1 MRIFDPG
8 TTSTW
13 AERRRRDSAVEGT
26 PGRGMADQ
34 HTNPSVSA
42 LRRLE
47 ASLQSHFCEQLAGEL
62 AGDPDVQ
69 DCLAPFRLAPLP
81 RWRQLL
87 DLPGRLFHG
96 RPKLRKCT
104 FAAAALV
111 GLLGI
116 GMIGLW
122 WRLSSGPIDLD
133 LASPWLV
140 AAMEENFGGYH
151 QVKVGGTQLERDANG
166 RTALRMRDIVVRDPD
181 GTIVATAPKAEVG
194 LSSAGLFSGHMR
206 AERLSLVGAEMAV
219 RIEPDSKV
227 TVFAGANKRP
237 FVTASAADIPVK
249 LDGTPL
255 PHTADPVITA
265 TTPAA
270 GTGPV
275 IPDFASLLAWLDG
288 IGATGLDGHD
298 LSELGLKSGN
308 LTVDD
313 QRNGKQ
319 WSFRDINLS
328 LTRPKTGGIALTLS
342 SDSAEQPWLLRA
354 AMTPGLYG
362 HRIVD
367 IETEKLPAKDMMLA
381 MRLVGEYELDVPLS
395 GHIHADIGPDGIPQS
410 VDGRIMAEKGF
421 LIDLDEP
428 DIKIPVDRAEFNL
441 DWDAQRQSLAMP
453 FQIVSGGNRVTLLA
467 KIDAPREQHG
477 SDWGVEVT
485 GGTVVLASDAVA
497 DADPLILNRFLLRL
511 RVDTDKQ
518 RIDVVQGDIGNME
531 VGLAISGNLDYSTS
545 DPRLTFG
552 VAANRMSVAAMKKL
566 WLFCIT
572 PKVRTWVDEHVT
584 GGTVERLAIA
594 TNAPMSTLRTSG
606 PPIPDDGL
614 SIEIIGSSVE
624 VRPVDGLPPIRDADM
639 TLRVA
644 GRKAVVTLGHGGV
657 ELSPGHKFT
666 ISNGSFEVPDTFPK
680 SPPAKARF
688 RLDGPVQAAAELLAL
703 ERLRDFSGSPL
714 DPATSR
720 GTVSAQVSLNLPL
733 KDDLPPGSSI
743 YAINMDV
750 ANFSA
755 EHMVMGQKVEG
766 ASLHVVANNQGYWIK
781 GDVKLNGI
789 PAALDY
795 RKPRGDGDAEIRIQS
810 TLDEAARSKLGF
822 DVASYVSG
830 PVPVKVNG
838 RVSAFEGGESRLA
851 VDADLTQSRIENLLP
866 GWSKP
871 SGKPAHATFTVVSRS
886 PSTRFDDIVIDG
898 PGTSVKGAVE
908 MDDSGQVQ
916 TANFP
921 TFNLSDGDK
930 TMLKAERGPDGAL
943 RVMMRGDV
951 YDGRNFVKSA
961 MAGPASGQGKP
972 DQQGKQDAKDVDL
985 DIKVG
990 TVAGFHGE
998 TLRGLD
1004 LTMSRRGGAIKS
1016 LAVSAKLGHDAAF
1029 SADLRGR
1036 SSGGRQII
1044 YINAK
1049 DAGAFFRFTDMYG
1062 KIFGGEMWVAMDPT
1076 SADLSAQDGLLN
1088 IQDFSVRGE
1097 ASLDRVVAGAPGG
1110 QRSGVDFSRMRVEFT
1125 RTLGRFSIRE
1135 AIVSGPTI
1143 GATVEGYVDYLKD
1156 DVRMRGTF
1164 IPLYG
1169 LNNMFGQIPLFGIFL
1184 GGGSKEGLVGVT
1196 FEVVGPTSGPT
1207 LHVNPISAVA
1217 PGLLRKFF
1225 DFPSGGIATS
1235 GTSQFPNTDNQST
1248 VGNIPQIY
1256 GDPVR

>member
-1 MRIFDPG
+1 
-8 TTSTW
+8 
-13 AERRRRDSAVEGT
+13 
-26 PGRGMADQ
+26 MADQ
-34 HTNPSVSA
+34 HTNPSVRA

-47 ASLQSHFCEQLAGEL
+47 ASLQSHFCEQLAADL
-62 AGDPDVQ
+62 AGDHGVQ

-87 DLPGRLFHG
+87 DLPGSLFQG
-96 RPKLRKCT
+96 RPKLRKCS
-104 FAAAALV
+104 FGAAAMV
-111 GLLGI
+111 GLVGI
-116 GMIGLW
+116 GMLGLW

-140 AAMEENFGGYH
+140 AAIEENFGGFH

-194 LSSAGLFSGHMR
+194 LSSAWLFSGHMR

-219 RIEPDSKV
+219 RIEPDSKI

-237 FVTASAADIPVK
+237 FVTASAAEIPVQ
-249 LDGTPL
+249 LDGTRRPRA
-255 PHTADPVITA
+255 ADPVTTA
-265 TTPAA
+265 TTPTKSAPA
-270 GTGPV
+270 TGPA

-288 IGATGLDGHD
+288 LGATGLDGHE
-298 LSELGLKSGN
+298 LSELGLKNGN

-328 LTRPKTGGIALTLS
+328 LTRPKSGGIALTLS
-342 SDSAEQPWLLRA
+342 SDSTEPPWLLRA
-354 AMTPGLYG
+354 AMTPGPYG

-367 IETEKLPAKDMMLA
+367 IVTEKLPAKDMMLA

-395 GHIHADIGPDGIPQS
+395 GRIHADIGPDGIPQS
-410 VDGRIMAEKGF
+410 VDGRIVAERGF

-428 DIKIPVDRAEFNL
+428 EGKVAIDQAEFSL
-441 DWDAQRQSLAMP
+441 DWDAQRQSMAMP
-453 FQIVSGGNRVTLLA
+453 FRIVSGGNRVTLLA
-467 KIDAPREQHG
+467 KVDAPRESG
-477 SDWGVEVT
+477 GNWGVEVS
-485 GGTVVLASDAVA
+485 GGTVVLASAAVA
-497 DADPLILNRFLLRL
+497 DPDPLILNRLLLRL
-511 RVDTDKQ
+511 RVDPEKK
-518 RIDVVQGDIGNME
+518 RIDVLQGDIGNME
-531 VGLAISGNLDYSTS
+531 VGVAVSGNLDYSTD
-545 DPRLTFG
+545 DPRLTLG

-566 WLFCIT
+566 WLFSIT
-572 PKVRTWVDEHVT
+572 PKVRNWVDDHVT
-584 GGTVERLAIA
+584 SGMVERLSIA
-594 TNAPMSTLRTSG
+594 TNAPLSTLRASG

-614 SIEIIGSSVE
+614 SIEIVGSGVE
-624 VRPVDGLPPIRDADM
+624 VRPVDGLPPIRDADL

-644 GRKAVVTLGHGGV
+644 ARKAVVTLGRGSV
-657 ELSPGHKFT
+657 ELSPGRRFAMT
-666 ISNGSFEVPDTFPK
+666 NGVFEVPDTFPK
-680 SPPAKARF
+680 APPAKARF
-688 RLDGPVQAAAELLAL
+688 RLEGPVQAAAELVAL
-703 ERLRDFSGSPL
+703 ERLRDFSGSPI

-720 GTVSAQVSLNLPL
+720 GTVSAQVSVALPL
-733 KDDLPPGSSI
+733 KEDLPPGSSV
-743 YAINMDV
+743 YAVNMDV

-755 EHMVMGQKVEG
+755 ERLVMGQKVE
-766 ASLHVVANNQGYWIK
+766 ASTLHVVANNQGFWIK

-789 PAALDY
+789 PVALDY
-795 RKPRGDGDAEIRIQS
+795 RKPRGDGDAEVRLQG
-810 TLDEAARSKLGF
+810 TLDEAARGKLGF
-822 DVASYVSG
+822 DLAGYVSG
-830 PVPVKVNG
+830 PLPVKVNG
-838 RVSAFEGGESRLA
+838 RVTAFEGGESRFA
-851 VDADLTQSRIENLLP
+851 IDADLTQTRIDNLLP
-866 GWSKP
+866 GWTKP
-871 SGKPAHATFTVVSRS
+871 SGKSAHATFTVVSRP
-886 PSTRFDDIVIDG
+886 PSTRFDDIVIEG

-908 MDDSGQVQ
+908 IDDNGQVQ
-916 TANFP
+916 TASFP

-943 RVMMRGDV
+943 RVMLRGDV

-961 MAGPASGQGKP
+961 MAGPAAS
-972 DQQGKQDAKDVDL
+972 QGKQETKDVDL

-990 TVAGFHGE
+990 TVVGFHGE

-1016 LAVSAKLGHDAAF
+1016 LAVSAKLGRDAAF
-1029 SADLRGR
+1029 SGDLRGR
-1036 SSGGRQII
+1036 NGGRQVI

-1049 DAGAFFRFTDMYG
+1049 DAGAFFRFTDMYA
-1062 KIFGGEMWVAMDPT
+1062 KMFGGEMWVAMDPT
-1076 SADLSAQDGLLN
+1076 TTDASAQDGLLN

-1097 ASLDRVVAGAPGG
+1097 AALDRVVAGAPGA
-1110 QRSGVDFSRMRVEFT
+1110 QRPGVDFSRMRVEFT

-1135 AIVSGPTI
+1135 AIVSGPMI
-1143 GATVEGYVDYLKD
+1143 GATVDGSIDYVKD
-1156 DVRMRGTF
+1156 DVHMRGTF

-1196 FEVVGPTSGPT
+1196 FEVVGPTSGPVM
-1207 LHVNPISAVA
+1207 HVNPISAVA

-1225 DFPSGGIATS
+1225 DFPNGNGQISTS
-1235 GTSQFPNTDNQST
+1235 SSANQFPRGDTQYST
-1248 VGNIPQIY
+1248 GSVPQIY

>member
-1 MRIFDPG
+1 
-8 TTSTW
+8 
-13 AERRRRDSAVEGT
+13 
-26 PGRGMADQ
+26 MADQ
-34 HTNPSVSA
+34 HTNPSVTA

-47 ASLQSHFCEQLAGEL
+47 ASLQSHFCDQLAGDL
-62 AGDPDVQ
+62 AGDRDVQ

-81 RWRQLL
+81 WWRHIS
-87 DLPGRLFHG
+87 DLPASLFRG
-96 RPKLRKCT
+96 RPKLRKCS
-104 FAAAALV
+104 FAAVALI
-111 GLLGI
+111 GLALAGT
-116 GMIGLW
+116 IGLW
-122 WRLSSGPIDLD
+122 WRLASGPIDLD
-133 LASPWLV
+133 LATPWLT
-140 AAMEENFGGYH
+140 AAIEENFGSFH
-151 QVKVGGTQLERDANG
+151 QVKVGGTQLERDENG
-166 RTALRMRDIVVRDPD
+166 RPALRMRDIVVRDPD

-194 LSSAGLFSGHMR
+194 LSSAGLFAGHMR

-219 RIEPDSKV
+219 RIEPDSKI

-237 FVTASAADIPVK
+237 FVTASASEIPVQ
-249 LDGTPL
+249 LDGRPL
-255 PHTADPVITA
+255 PRIADPVTTA
-265 TTPAA
+265 TTAVATKSPPA
-270 GTGPV
+270 TGPV
-275 IPDFASLLAWLDG
+275 IPDFNALLAWLDG
-288 IGATGLDGHD
+288 FGAAGLDGHE

-319 WSFRDINLS
+319 WSFHDINLS

-342 SDSAEQPWLLRA
+342 SDSAETPWLLRA
-354 AMTPGLYG
+354 AMAPGPYG

-367 IETEKLPAKDMMLA
+367 IETQKLPAKEMMLA
-381 MRLVGEYELDVPLS
+381 MRLVWAYELDIPLS
-395 GHIHADIGPDGIPQS
+395 GRIHADIGPDGIPRS

-421 LIDLDEP
+421 LIDVDEP
-428 DIKIPVDRAEFNL
+428 QVKIAIDRAEFSL
-441 DWDAQRQSLAMP
+441 DWDAERKALSMP

-467 KIDAPREQHG
+467 KVDAPRERG
-477 SDWGVEVT
+477 GEWGVEVS
-485 GGTVVLASDAVA
+485 GGTVVLASAALA
-497 DADPLILNRFLLRL
+497 DPNPLILNRFLMRL

-518 RIDVVQGDIGNME
+518 RIDVLQGDIGNME
-531 VGLAISGNLDYSTS
+531 VGLAVSGNLDYSTS
-545 DPRLTFG
+545 DPRLMLG

-572 PKVRTWVDEHVT
+572 PKVRNWVDDHVMS
-584 GGTVERLAIA
+584 GAVERISIA
-594 TNAPMSTLRTSG
+594 TNAPLSTLRTTG

-614 SIEIIGSSVE
+614 SIEIIGSGTE
-624 VRPVDGLPPIRDADM
+624 VRPVDGLPPIRDAEL
-639 TLRVA
+639 TLRVI
-644 GRKAVVTLGHGGV
+644 GRKAVVSLSRGTV
-657 ELSPGHKFT
+657 ETAPGHKFAIT
-666 ISNGSFEVPDTFPK
+666 NGVFEVPDTFPTA
-680 SPPAKARF
+680 PPAKARF

-720 GTVSAQVSLNLPL
+720 GTVSAQVSLGLPL

-743 YAINMDV
+743 YTINMDV

-755 EHMVMGQKVEG
+755 ERLVMGQKVE
-766 ASLHVVANNQGYWIK
+766 ATSLHVVANNQGYWIK
-781 GDVKLNGI
+781 GDVKLNGV

-795 RKPRGDGDAEIRIQS
+795 RKPRGDGDAEVRIQS
-810 TLDEAARSKLGF
+810 TLDEAARTKLGF
-822 DVASYVSG
+822 DLAGYVNG

-838 RVSAFEGGESRLA
+838 RVTAFEGGESRFA
-851 VDADLTQSRIENLLP
+851 IDADLTQSRIDNLLP
-866 GWSKP
+866 GWTKS
-871 SGKPAHATFTVVSRS
+871 SGKPARATFTVVSR
-886 PSTRFDDIVIDG
+886 PQVTRFDDVVIDA
-898 PGTSVKGAVE
+898 PGTSVKGSVE
-908 MDDSGQVQ
+908 IDENGQVQ

-961 MAGPASGQGKP
+961 MAGPASS
-972 DQQGKQDAKDVDL
+972 QGKQEARDVDL
-985 DIKVG
+985 DVKVG
-990 TVAGFHGE
+990 TIVGFHGE

-1004 LTMSRRGGAIKS
+1004 LTLSRRGGAIKS
-1016 LAVSAKLGHDAAF
+1016 LAVSAKLGRDAAF
-1029 SADLRGR
+1029 TGDLRGR
-1036 SSGGRQII
+1036 NGGRQVI

-1062 KIFGGEMWVAMDPT
+1062 KIFGGEMFVAMDPT
-1076 SADLSAQDGLLN
+1076 TAEISAQDGLLN

-1097 ASLDRVVAGAPGG
+1097 AALDRVVAGAPGG
-1110 QRSGVDFSRMRVEFT
+1110 QRAGVDFSRMRVEFT

-1135 AIVSGPTI
+1135 AIVSGPMI
-1143 GATVEGYVDYLKD
+1143 GATVEGSIDYLKD

-1184 GGGSKEGLVGVT
+1184 GGGAKEGLVGVT

-1207 LHVNPISAVA
+1207 LRVNPISAVA

-1225 DFPSGGIATS
+1225 DFPNGSGQIPTS
-1235 GTSQFPNTDNQST
+1235 SNGQFPNQDGQYST
-1248 VGNIPQIY
+1248 GSVPQTY

>member
-1 MRIFDPG
+1 
-8 TTSTW
+8 
-13 AERRRRDSAVEGT
+13 
-26 PGRGMADQ
+26 MADQ
-34 HTNPSVSA
+34 HTNPSVTA

-47 ASLQSHFCEQLAGEL
+47 ASLQKHFCEQLAGEL
-62 AGDPDVQ
+62 AGDRDVQ

-81 RWRQLL
+81 RWQQLL
-87 DLPGRLFHG
+87 DLFSRLLRE
-96 RPKLRKCT
+96 RPKLCRCG
-104 FAAAALV
+104 FAAVALV
-111 GLLGI
+111 GFVGI
-116 GMIGLW
+116 GMLGLW
-122 WRLSSGPIDLD
+122 WRLASGPIDLD
-133 LASPWLV
+133 LATPWLT
-140 AAMEENFGGYH
+140 AAIEENFGSYH
-151 QVKVGGTQLERDANG
+151 QVKVGGTQLERDQNG

-194 LSSAGLFSGHMR
+194 LSSAGLFAGHMR

-219 RIEPDSKV
+219 RIESNSKV

-237 FVTASAADIPVK
+237 FVTASAVDLPVR
-249 LDGTPL
+249 LDGTAP
-255 PHTADPVITA
+255 PKTADPA
-265 TTPAA
+265 TTAATPSKPAA

-275 IPDFASLLAWLDG
+275 IPDFDALLAWLDG

-319 WSFRDINLS
+319 WSFHDINLS

-342 SDSAEQPWLLRA
+342 SDSAETPWLLRA

-367 IETEKLPAKDMMLA
+367 VETQKLPAKDMMLA
-381 MRLVGEYELDVPLS
+381 MRMVGEYELDVPLS
-395 GHIHADIGPDGIPQS
+395 GRIHADIGPDGIPQS
-410 VDGRIMAEKGF
+410 VEGRIVAEKGF

-428 DIKIPVDRAEFNL
+428 TVKVAVDRAEFNL
-441 DWDAQRQSLAMP
+441 DWDVEGKSLAVP

-467 KIDAPREQHG
+467 KVDAPRERVG
-477 SDWGVEVT
+477 IWGVEVS
-485 GGTVVLASDAVA
+485 GGTVVLASAALA
-497 DADPLILNRFLLRL
+497 DPNPLILNRFLLRL
-511 RVDTDKQ
+511 KVDAEKQ
-518 RIDVVQGDIGNME
+518 RIDVLQGDIGNME
-531 VGLAISGNLDYSTS
+531 VAVAISGNLDYSTE
-545 DPRLTFG
+545 DPRLALG
-552 VAANRMSVAAMKKL
+552 VAANRMSVAVMKKL
-566 WLFCIT
+566 WLFSIT
-572 PKVRTWVDEHVT
+572 PKVRNWVDDHVVS
-584 GGTVERLAIA
+584 GTVERLSIA

-614 SIEIIGSSVE
+614 SIEIVGSGVE
-624 VRPVDGLPPIRDADM
+624 VRPVDGLPSIRDADM
-639 TLRVA
+639 TLLVNGRRSVVSLGRGSVEVSP
-644 GRKAVVTLGHGGV
+644 GRKFAIVNGV
-657 ELSPGHKFT
+657 
-666 ISNGSFEVPDTFPK
+666 FEVPDTFP
-680 SPPAKARF
+680 SAPPAKARF
-688 RLDGPVQAAAELLAL
+688 RLDGPVQAAAELLSL
-703 ERLRDFSGSPL
+703 ERLRDFSDSPL

-720 GTVSAQVSLNLPL
+720 GTLSAQVSVGLPL

-755 EHMVMGQKVEG
+755 EHMVMGQKVE
-766 ASLHVVANNQGYWIK
+766 AQSLHVVANNQGYWIK

-795 RKPRGDGDAEIRIQS
+795 RKPRGDGDAEIRLQS
-810 TLDEAARSKLGF
+810 TLDEAARAKVGF
-822 DVASYVSG
+822 DLAGYVSG

-838 RVSAFEGGESRLA
+838 RISAFEGGESRFGI
-851 VDADLTQSRIENLLP
+851 DADLTPSRIDNLLP
-866 GWSKP
+866 GWIKS
-871 SGKPAHATFTVVSRS
+871 SGKATHATFTVVSR
-886 PSTRFDDIVIDG
+886 PQATRFDDVVIDG
-898 PGTSVKGAVE
+898 PGTSVKGSIE
-908 MDDSGQVQ
+908 LDDNNQVQ

-930 TMLKAERGPDGAL
+930 TMLKAERGPGGAL

-961 MAGPASGQGKP
+961 MAGPGSNQSNQA
-972 DQQGKQDAKDVDL
+972 KQEARDIDL
-985 DIKVG
+985 DVKVG

-1016 LAVSAKLGHDAAF
+1016 LALSAKLGHDAAF
-1029 SADLRGR
+1029 TSDLRGR
-1036 SSGGRQII
+1036 NGGRQII

-1049 DAGAFFRFTDMYG
+1049 DAGAFFRFTDMYA
-1062 KIFGGEMWVAMDPT
+1062 KMFGGEMFVAMDPAT
-1076 SADLSAQDGLLN
+1076 SDGSAQEGLLN

-1097 ASLDRVVAGAPGG
+1097 AALDRVVAGAPGG
-1110 QRSGVDFSRMRVEFT
+1110 QHPGVDFSRMRVEFT
-1125 RTLGRFSIRE
+1125 RNPGRFSIRE
-1135 AIVSGPTI
+1135 AIVSGPMI
-1143 GATVEGYVDYLKD
+1143 GATVDGSIDYVKD

-1184 GGGSKEGLVGVT
+1184 GGGAKEGLVGVT

-1207 LHVNPISAVA
+1207 LRVNPISAVA

-1225 DFPSGGIATS
+1225 DFPNGTGQTS
-1235 GTSQFPNTDNQST
+1235 SNSAFPGTEGQSSTGSFPQ
-1248 VGNIPQIY
+1248 VY

>member
-1 MRIFDPG
+1 
-8 TTSTW
+8 
-13 AERRRRDSAVEGT
+13 
-26 PGRGMADQ
+26 MADQ

-47 ASLQSHFCEQLAGEL
+47 ASLQSHFCERLAGEL
-62 AGDPDVQ
+62 ADDRDVQ

-87 DLPGRLFHG
+87 DLPGTLFQG

-104 FAAAALV
+104 MAAAAMVALV
-111 GLLGI
+111 GL
-116 GMIGLW
+116 GMGGLW

-133 LASPWLV
+133 LASPWLI
-140 AAMEENFGGYH
+140 AAIEENFGGYH
-151 QVKVGGTQLERDANG
+151 QVKVGGTQIERDANG

-219 RIEPDSKV
+219 RIEPDSKI

-237 FVTASAADIPVK
+237 FVTASAAEIPVQ
-249 LDGTPL
+249 LDGRPL
-255 PHTADPVITA
+255 PKTADLTTA
-265 TTPAA
+265 TTATGAKQAPAGGPA
-270 GTGPV
+270 SGGPV
-275 IPDFASLLAWLDG
+275 IPDFTSFLAWLDG
-288 IGATGLDGHD
+288 LGATGLDGHE
-298 LSELGLKSGN
+298 LSELGLKNGN

-319 WSFRDINLS
+319 WSFHDINLS
-328 LTRPKTGGIALTLS
+328 MTRPKTGGIAVTLS
-342 SDSAEQPWLLRA
+342 SDSADPPWLLRA
-354 AMTPGLYG
+354 AMTPGPYG

-395 GHIHADIGPDGIPQS
+395 GRIHADIGADGVPQS
-410 VDGRIMAEKGF
+410 IDGRIRAEKGF
-421 LIDLDEP
+421 LIDVDEP
-428 DIKIPVDRAEFNL
+428 QVKIAIDRAEFNL

-467 KIDAPREQHG
+467 KIDAPRERPG
-477 SDWGVEVT
+477 EWAVEVT
-485 GGTVVLASDAVA
+485 GGTVVLASAVVA
-497 DADPLILNRFLLRL
+497 DPNPLILNRFLLRL
-511 RVDTDKQ
+511 RVDSEKQ
-518 RIDVVQGDIGNME
+518 RIDVLQGDIGNME
-531 VGLAISGNLDYSTS
+531 VGLAVSGNLDYSTP
-545 DPRLTFG
+545 DPRLTLG
-552 VAANRMSVAAMKKL
+552 VAANRMSVASMKKL

-572 PKVRTWVDEHVT
+572 PKVRNWVDEHVFS
-584 GGTVERLAIA
+584 GTVERLSIA
-594 TNAPMSTLRTSG
+594 TNAPMSTLRISG
-606 PPIPDDGL
+606 PPVPDDGL
-614 SIEIIGSSVE
+614 SIEIVSSGTE
-624 VRPVDGLPPIRDADM
+624 IRPVDGLPSIRDADL
-639 TLRVA
+639 TLRVT
-644 GRKAVVTLGHGGV
+644 GRKVAISLGRGGV
-657 ELSPGHKFT
+657 EMSPGRRFT
-666 ISNGSFEVPDTFPK
+666 ISNGVFEVPDTFP
-680 SPPAKARF
+680 SAPPAKARF
-688 RLDGPVQAAAELLAL
+688 RLDGPVQAAAELLSL

-720 GTVSAQVSLNLPL
+720 GNLSAQVSLGLPL
-733 KDDLPPGSSI
+733 KDDLPPGSSV
-743 YAINMDV
+743 YTINMDV

-755 EHMVMGQKVEG
+755 ERLVMGQKVE
-766 ASLHVVANNQGYWIK
+766 ASSLKVVANNQGYWIK
-781 GDVKLNGI
+781 GDVKLNSV
-789 PAALDY
+789 PVSLDY
-795 RKPRGDGDAEIRIQS
+795 RKPRGDGDAEVRIQS
-810 TLDEAARSKLGF
+810 TLDEAARTRLGF
-822 DVASYVSG
+822 DLAGYVSG

-838 RVSAFEGGESRLA
+838 RVTAFEGGESRFA
-851 VDADLTQSRIENLLP
+851 IDADLTQSRIDNLLP
-866 GWSKP
+866 GWTKP
-871 SGKPAHATFTVVSRS
+871 SGKSAHATFTVVSR
-886 PSTRFDDIVIDG
+886 PQATRFDDIAIDA
-898 PGTSVKGAVE
+898 PGTSVKGSVE
-908 MDDSGQVQ
+908 LDESGQVQ

-961 MAGPASGQGKP
+961 MGGPASQS
-972 DQQGKQDAKDVDL
+972 KQESKDVDL
-985 DIKVG
+985 DVKVG
-990 TVAGFHGE
+990 TVVGFHGE

-1004 LTMSRRGGAIKS
+1004 LTLSRRGGAIKS
-1016 LAVSAKLGHDAAF
+1016 LAVSAKLGRDAEF
-1029 SADLRGR
+1029 KGDLRGR
-1036 SSGGRQII
+1036 NGGRQVI

-1049 DAGAFFRFTDMYG
+1049 DAGAFFRFTDLYG
-1062 KIFGGEMWVAMDPT
+1062 KIYGGEMFVAMDPT
-1076 SADLSAQDGLLN
+1076 TADITSQDGLLN

-1097 ASLDRVVAGAPGG
+1097 AALDRVVAGAPGG
-1110 QRSGVDFSRMRVEFT
+1110 QRPGVDFSRMRVEFT
-1125 RTLGRFSIRE
+1125 RSAGRFSIRE
-1135 AIVSGPTI
+1135 GIVSGPMI
-1143 GATVEGYVDYLKD
+1143 GATVEGAIDYLKD

-1225 DFPSGGIATS
+1225 DFPNGNGQMPASNNS
-1235 GTSQFPNTDNQST
+1235 PFPGTDTQYST
-1248 VGNIPQIY
+1248 GSVPQIY

>member
-1 MRIFDPG
+1 
-8 TTSTW
+8 
-13 AERRRRDSAVEGT
+13 
-26 PGRGMADQ
+26 MADQ
-34 HTNPSVSA
+34 HTNPSVTA

-47 ASLQSHFCEQLAGEL
+47 ASLQSHFCEQLAGDL
-62 AGDPDVQ
+62 AGDRDVQ

-81 RWRQLL
+81 RWRQLM
-87 DLPGRLFHG
+87 DLPGCMFQG
-96 RPKLRKCT
+96 RPKLRKCSL
-104 FAAAALV
+104 AAVAMVGLV
-111 GLLGI
+111 GM
-116 GMIGLW
+116 GMVGLW

-133 LASPWLV
+133 LASPWLI
-140 AAMEENFGGYH
+140 AAIEENFGGFH
-151 QVKVGGTQLERDANG
+151 QVKVGGTQLERDENG

-194 LSSAGLFSGHMR
+194 LSSAGLFSGHVR

-219 RIEPDSKV
+219 RIEPDSKI

-237 FVTASAADIPVK
+237 FVTASAAEVPVR
-249 LDGTPL
+249 LDGLRPSRA
-255 PHTADPVITA
+255 ADPATTAATLTTA
-265 TTPAA
+265 TSKSAPA
-270 GTGPV
+270 TGPV
-275 IPDFASLLAWLDG
+275 IPDFAALLAWLDG
-288 IGATGLDGHD
+288 LGAIGLDGHE

-319 WSFRDINLS
+319 WSFHDINLS

-342 SDSAEQPWLLRA
+342 SGSNEQPWVLRA
-354 AMTPGLYG
+354 AMIPGLYG

-367 IETEKLPAKDMMLA
+367 IETQKLPAKDMMLA
-381 MRLVGEYELDVPLS
+381 MRMVGEYELDVPLS
-395 GHIHADIGPDGIPQS
+395 GRIHADIGPDGIPQAL
-410 VDGRIMAEKGF
+410 DGQIVGEKGF
-421 LIDLDEP
+421 LINVDEP
-428 DIKIPVDRAEFNL
+428 QLKITIDRAEFSL

-467 KIDAPREQHG
+467 KIEAPRERSG
-477 SDWGVEVT
+477 GWGVEVT
-485 GGTVVLASDAVA
+485 GGTVVLASAALA
-497 DADPLILNRFLLRL
+497 DPNPLILNRFLLRL
-511 RVDTDKQ
+511 RVDSEKQ
-518 RIDVVQGDIGNME
+518 RIDVLQGDIGNME
-531 VGLAISGNLDYSTS
+531 VGLAVSGNLDYSTA
-545 DPRLTFG
+545 DPRLTLG

-572 PKVRTWVDEHVT
+572 PKVRSWVDDHVMS
-584 GGTVERLAIA
+584 GTVERIAIA
-594 TNAPMSTLRTSG
+594 TNAPLSTLRASG

-614 SIEIIGSSVE
+614 SIEIVGSGTE
-624 VRPVDGLPPIRDADM
+624 VRPVDGLPPIRDADL
-639 TLRVA
+639 TLRVV
-644 GRKAVVTLGHGGV
+644 GRKAVVNLSRGGV
-657 ELSPGHKFT
+657 ETSPGRKFAM
-666 ISNGSFEVPDTFPK
+666 SNGVFEVPDTFPTA
-680 SPPAKARF
+680 PPAKARF
-688 RLDGPVQAAAELLAL
+688 RLDGPVQAAAELLGL

-720 GTVSAQVSLNLPL
+720 GTLSAQVSVGLPL

-755 EHMVMGQKVEG
+755 DRMVMGQKIE
-766 ASLHVVANNQGYWIK
+766 ATSLRVVANNQGYWIK
-781 GDVKLNGI
+781 GDAKLNGI
-789 PAALDY
+789 PVALDY
-795 RKPRGDGDAEIRIQS
+795 RKPRGDGDAEVRIQS
-810 TLDEAARSKLGF
+810 TLDEAARAKLGF
-822 DVASYVSG
+822 DLAGYVSG
-830 PVPVKVNG
+830 PVPVKVVG
-838 RVSAFEGGESRLA
+838 RITAFEGGESRFA
-851 VDADLTQSRIENLLP
+851 IDADLTQSRIDNLLP
-866 GWSKP
+866 GWTKP
-871 SGKPAHATFTVVSRS
+871 SGKSTRATFTVVSR
-886 PSTRFDDIVIDG
+886 PQATRFDDVAIDG
-898 PGTSVKGAVE
+898 PGTSVKGSVE
-908 MDDSGQVQ
+908 IDDSGQVQ

-961 MAGPASGQGKP
+961 MAGPAA
-972 DQQGKQDAKDVDL
+972 QGKQEARDVDL
-985 DIKVG
+985 DLKVG
-990 TVAGFHGE
+990 TVVGYHGE

-1004 LTMSRRGGAIKS
+1004 LTMSRRGGTIKS
-1016 LAVSAKLGHDAAF
+1016 LAVSAKLGRDAAF
-1029 SADLRGR
+1029 SGDLRGR
-1036 SSGGRQII
+1036 NGGRQII

-1062 KIFGGEMWVAMDPT
+1062 KIFGGEMWVAMDPAT
-1076 SADLSAQDGLLN
+1076 TEISAQDGLLN

-1097 ASLDRVVAGAPGG
+1097 AALDRVVAGAPGG

-1135 AIVSGPTI
+1135 GIVSGPMI
-1143 GATVEGYVDYLKD
+1143 GATVDGSIDYLKD

-1184 GGGSKEGLVGVT
+1184 GGGAKEGLVGVT
-1196 FEVVGPTSGPT
+1196 FEVVGPTGGPT
-1207 LHVNPISAVA
+1207 LRVNPISAVA

-1225 DFPSGGIATS
+1225 DFPNGQVPTS
-1235 GTSQFPNTDNQST
+1235 SNSPFPNTETQYST
-1248 VGNIPQIY
+1248 GSVPQLY

>member
-1 MRIFDPG
+1 
-8 TTSTW
+8 
-13 AERRRRDSAVEGT
+13 
-26 PGRGMADQ
+26 MADQ
-34 HTNPSVSA
+34 QTNPSVSA

-62 AGDPDVQ
+62 ADDRDVQ

-81 RWRQLL
+81 RWQQLL
-87 DLPGRLFHG
+87 DWPARLFRS
-96 RPKLRKCT
+96 RPKLCKCG
-104 FAAAALV
+104 FAAIGLV
-111 GLLGI
+111 GLVAM
-116 GMIGLW
+116 GMLGLW
-122 WRLSSGPIDLD
+122 WRLASGPIDLD
-133 LASPWLV
+133 LATPWLT
-140 AAMEENFGGYH
+140 AAIEDNFGSYH
-151 QVKVGGTQLERDANG
+151 QIRVGGTQLERDENG

-181 GTIVATAPKAEVG
+181 GTIVASAPKAEVG

-237 FVTASAADIPVK
+237 FVTASAADLPVR

-255 PHTADPVITA
+255 PRDPVTTA
-265 TTPAA
+265 TTPSTANSTADSA
-270 GTGPV
+270 GKPAPATGPV
-275 IPDFASLLAWLDG
+275 IPDFDALLAWLDG
-288 IGATGLDGHD
+288 FGATGLDGHD

-319 WSFRDINLS
+319 WSFHDINLS

-342 SDSAEQPWLLRA
+342 SDSTETPWLLRA

-367 IETEKLPAKDMMLA
+367 IETQKLPARDMMLA
-381 MRLVGEYELDVPLS
+381 MRMVGEYELDVPLS
-395 GHIHADIGPDGIPQS
+395 GHIHADIGPDGIPQA
-410 VDGRIMAEKGF
+410 VDGRIVAEKGS

-428 DIKIPVDRAEFNL
+428 TVKVAIDRAEFNL
-441 DWDAQRQSLAMP
+441 DWDPEGKSLAVP

-467 KIDAPREQHG
+467 KIEAPRERVG
-477 SDWGVEVT
+477 AWGVELT
-485 GGTVVLASDAVA
+485 GGTVVLASAALA
-497 DADPLILNRFLLRL
+497 DPNPLILNRFLLRL
-511 RVDTDKQ
+511 KVDSDKQ

-531 VGLAISGNLDYSTS
+531 VGVAVSGNLDYSTA
-545 DPRLTFG
+545 DPRLTLG

-566 WLFCIT
+566 WLFSIT
-572 PKVRTWVDEHVT
+572 PKVRNWVDDHVT
-584 GGTVERLAIA
+584 SGTVERLSIA

-614 SIEIIGSSVE
+614 SIEIIGSGVE

-639 TLRVA
+639 TLRVSGRRSVVSLSRGSIEVSP
-644 GRKAVVTLGHGGV
+644 GRKFAITNGV
-657 ELSPGHKFT
+657 
-666 ISNGSFEVPDTFPK
+666 FEVPDTFP
-680 SPPAKARF
+680 SAPPAKARF
-688 RLDGPVQAAAELLAL
+688 RLDGPVQAAAELLSL

-714 DPATSR
+714 DPVTSR
-720 GTVSAQVSLNLPL
+720 GTLAAQVSVGLPL

-755 EHMVMGQKVEG
+755 EHMVMGQKVE
-766 ASLHVVANNQGYWIK
+766 AQTLHVVANNQGFWIK

-789 PAALDY
+789 PAVLDY
-795 RKPRGDGDAEIRIQS
+795 RKPRGDGDAEIRLQS
-810 TLDEAARSKLGF
+810 TLDEAARAKLGF
-822 DVASYVSG
+822 DLAGYVSG

-838 RVSAFEGGESRLA
+838 RITAFEGGESRFA
-851 VDADLTQSRIENLLP
+851 IDADLTPSRIDNLLP
-866 GWSKP
+866 GWTKA
-871 SGKPAHATFTVVSRS
+871 SGKATHATLTVVSR
-886 PSTRFDDIVIDG
+886 PQATRFDDVVIEG
-898 PGTSVKGAVE
+898 PGTSVKGSIE
-908 MDDSGQVQ
+908 LDDSNQVQ

-930 TMLKAERGPDGAL
+930 TMLKVERGPDGAL

-961 MAGPASGQGKP
+961 MAGPGNGQGN
-972 DQQGKQDAKDVDL
+972 QAKQEARDIDL
-985 DIKVG
+985 DVKVG

-1029 SADLRGR
+1029 TSDLRGR
-1036 SSGGRQII
+1036 NGGRQVI

-1076 SADLSAQDGLLN
+1076 TSDGSAQDGLMN

-1097 ASLDRVVAGAPGG
+1097 AALDRVVAGAPGG
-1110 QRSGVDFSRMRVEFT
+1110 QHPGVDFSRMRVEFT

-1135 AIVSGPTI
+1135 GIVSGPMI
-1143 GATVEGYVDYLKD
+1143 GATVDGSIDYLKD
-1156 DVRMRGTF
+1156 DVHMRGTF

-1184 GGGSKEGLVGVT
+1184 GGGAKEGLVGVT
-1196 FEVVGPTSGPT
+1196 FEVVGPTSGPV
-1207 LHVNPISAVA
+1207 LRVNPISAVA

-1225 DFPSGGIATS
+1225 DFPNGTGQTSSNSPFPSTDGQYSGS
-1235 GTSQFPNTDNQST
+1235 
-1248 VGNIPQIY
+1248 VPQIY